1 MSLEEYFGD
10 WLKVIDCNE
19 LNKVVS
25 AIKRIYSTTSCEPAY
40 NNIFKVFNVTPYNKL
55 CQVWILQDPY
65 PQKGVATGIALGNN
79 INTPDSKLSLSLN
92 IVKESVINLEIPHN
106 CINFDPSLESWSKQ
120 GVLLLNSA
128 LTVETNKPGSHTLL
142 WKPFI
147 EKLLKNL
154 SIYQPG
160 LIYILW
166 GNNAKA
172 LKNWISPV
180 NHIIEMYHP
189 AWYVRNHNKIPSEF
203 FVNLNNL
210 NKKEFDRKIEY
221 FKELEL

>member
-1 MSLEEYFGD
+1 MSAKDYFGN
-10 WLKVIDCNE
+10 WLKVIDYGE
-19 LNKVVS
+19 LNKVVGN
-25 AIKRIYSTTSCEPAY
+25 IKHIYSTTTCEPAY

-55 CQVWILQDPY
+55 CQVWIFQDPY
-65 PQKGVATGIALGNN
+65 PQRGIATGIALGNN
-79 INTPDSKLSLSLN
+79 INTPDNKLSPSLN

-106 CINFDPSLESWSKQ
+106 CITFDNSLESWSKQ
-120 GVLLLNSA
+120 GILLLNAA

-142 WKPFI
+142 WRPFI

-166 GNNAKA
+166 GNNARA
-172 LKNWISPV
+172 LKTCINPT
-180 NHIIEMYHP
+180 NHIIEMHHP

-203 FVNLNNL
+203 FISLNNL

-221 FKELEL
+221 FKELSL